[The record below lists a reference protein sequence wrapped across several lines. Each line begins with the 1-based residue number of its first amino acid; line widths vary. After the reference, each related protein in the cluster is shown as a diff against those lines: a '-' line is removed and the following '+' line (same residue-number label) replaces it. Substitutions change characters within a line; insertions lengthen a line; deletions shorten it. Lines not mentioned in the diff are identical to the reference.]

1 MRPAER
7 LRDAGTTADHWR
19 VTTPALSSTPGLPV
33 SEPADGTTSGAPSR
47 RSRLSAALT
56 RVRAVVHAIMGVPDY
71 DRYVAHLRERHP
83 DCPVPSR
90 REFERER
97 MSARY
102 ERPGSRCC

>member
-1 MRPAER
+1 MPPGRTRPAER
-7 LRDAGTTADHWR
+7 LRDAGTTADDWR
-19 VTTPALSSTPGLPV
+19 VTTPALSSAGG
-33 SEPADGTTSGAPSR
+33 ATSGAPAPR
-47 RSRLSAALT
+47 RRLAAALT
-56 RVRAVVHAIMGVPDY
+56 RVRAVVHAIIGVPDY

-90 REFERER
+90 RDFERER

>member
-1 MRPAER
+1 
-7 LRDAGTTADHWR
+7 LRYAGTTADHWR

-33 SEPADGTTSGAPSR
+33 GEPAGGTTSGAPSR

-90 REFERER
+90 RDFERER